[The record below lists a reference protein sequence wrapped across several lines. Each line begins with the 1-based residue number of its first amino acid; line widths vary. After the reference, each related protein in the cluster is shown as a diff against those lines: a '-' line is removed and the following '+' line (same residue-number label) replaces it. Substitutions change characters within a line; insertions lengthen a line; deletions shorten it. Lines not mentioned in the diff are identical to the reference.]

1 MKPSAYHASS
11 VFADSKPHLVL
22 LDALRG
28 IAAFMVI
35 FYHVF
40 EGFAT
45 SPQDQIWNHGYLAV
59 DFFFVL
65 SGFVIGYAYDDRWK
79 TAANSSGKLSI
90 KNFFLRRLIR
100 LHPMVVVGT
109 LVGALTFL
117 IQGGNQWDGT
127 HIAWSGVLLAILLGC
142 LMLPA
147 VPGAP
152 GEVRGNGEMFPL
164 NGPAW
169 SLFFEYIGNILYALL
184 LRRLPTRI
192 IAVLAVIFGVGL
204 SAMAVSQGYLGL
216 GWSLSDLNIPGG
228 LLRMLF
234 SYTMGMLLAR
244 RFATKPKKVNT
255 SFNANLT
262 FIVSSIVLILISSM
276 PYMGTAETGWT
287 DGIYDSIVVVLAF
300 PTIVWLVARNSV
312 GAVLSDHTL
321 SGVAWMG
328 NISYPL
334 YIVHYPFMYLFFYF
348 VGFPNATMKFEQ
360 VWPYAILTVAVS
372 LLVATLCLKFID
384 EPVRKYFSRKCFG
397 QKKG

>member
-1 MKPSAYHASS
+1 MQHSDFQASS
-11 VFADSKPHLVL
+11 AFADSKPHLVL

-45 SPQDQIWNHGYLAV
+45 SPQDQVWNHGYLAV

-65 SGFVIGYAYDDRWK
+65 SGFVIGYAYDERWQT
-79 TAANSSGKLSI
+79 TANPAGTLSV
-90 KNFFLRRLIR
+90 KSFFLRRLIR

-109 LVGALTFL
+109 LIGLVTFL
-117 IQGGNQWDGT
+117 IQGGTQWDGT
-127 HIAWSGVLLAILLGC
+127 HVAWSSILLAIVLGC
-142 LMLPA
+142 CMLPA

-192 IAVLAVIFGVGL
+192 IAALAVIFGIGL
-204 SAMAVSQGYLGL
+204 TAMAVTQGYLGL
-216 GWSLSDLNIPGG
+216 GWSLSDLNVPGG

-244 RFATKPKKVNT
+244 WFHKKPKKNNT
-255 SFNANLT
+255 SFGANMAFVL
-262 FIVSSIVLILISSM
+262 SSIVLVLFTSM
-276 PYMGTAETGWT
+276 PYVGTAEIGWT
-287 DGIYDSIVVVLAF
+287 DGIYDSFCVIVIF
-300 PTIVWLVARNSV
+300 PSIVWLVARHSIGV
-312 GAVLSDHTL
+312 ALSEHTL
-321 SGVAWMG
+321 SGATWFG

-334 YIVHYPFMYLFFYF
+334 YIVHYPFMYLFYYY
-348 VGFPNATMKFEQ
+348 VGFPNVKVAFEE
-360 VWPYAILTVAVS
+360 VWYFGVLTIAVS
-372 LLVATLCLKFID
+372 LVVATLCLKYVD
-384 EPVRKYFSRKCFG
+384 EPVRKYLSRRYLG
-397 QKKG
+397 QKRG